1 MVAGF
6 DRYYQIARC
15 YRDETSKP
23 DRQPEFTQVDIEMS
37 FVNEEDI
44 INLIESL
51 LVKCWPFE
59 KLNAPFRRMK
69 YEDAM
74 NFYGVDKPDLRFDMK
89 FLDFSSELG
98 KKTGISKI
106 DSQSNDLYAFGF
118 KINQEYEPNLIDLN
132 QIEKEYKLIFK
143 DTNFVKNDDKDSFV
157 FLTFGGNK
165 SGNQIT
171 KYMNDDIKN
180 NFLNNK
186 FNLKENEKCV
196 LLIGKNKTKL
206 LEILGKLRLR
216 MADLLDEKKILKKDS
231 KLLRDPK
238 KFEFLWVVDFPLFTF
253 NEETNK
259 LESTHHPF
267 TAPISEHLNMVT
279 EMKDLDKV
287 TGLHYDIVLN
297 GSEIGGGS
305 IRIHNSKLQ
314 RHVLKNILQEDTEQL
329 EHLINALEYGAP
341 PHGGIALGLDRL
353 VAIMCGTSNI
363 RNVIAFPK
371 AQSGRDL
378 MSSAPSKV
386 AQTEL
391 DYYNIKCVEEIVK
404 K

>member
-51 LVKCWPFE
+51 LAKCWPFE
-59 KLNAPFRRMK
+59 KLKVPFRRMK
-69 YEDAM
+69 YEDAI
-74 NFYGVDKPDLRFDMK
+74 NLYGVDKPDLRFDMK
-89 FLDFSSELG
+89 FLDLSHDLG
-98 KKTGISKI
+98 KQTGISKI
-106 DSQSNDLYAFGF
+106 DSQQSNIFAYGF
-118 KINQEYEPNLIDLN
+118 KINQEYEPNMIDLN

-143 DTNFVKNDDKDSFV
+143 DTNFIQNDDKDSCV
-157 FLTFGGNK
+157 FLVFDANK
-165 SGNQIT
+165 SGNHII
-171 KYMNDDIKN
+171 KYMNDHIKN
-180 NFLNNK
+180 DLLKKK
-186 FNLKENEKCV
+186 FNLKENEKSV
-196 LLIGKNKTKL
+196 LLVGKNRIKL

-216 MADLLDEKKILKKDS
+216 VADLIDEKKMIKNSAS
-231 KLLRDPK
+231 KLLKDPK
-238 KFEFLWVVDFPLFTF
+238 KFEFLWVIDFPLFTL

-267 TAPISEHLNMVT
+267 TAPISQHLSMVM
-279 EMKDLDKV
+279 EKKDLDRV

-314 RHVLKNILQEDTEQL
+314 RHVLQNILQEDTSQL

-371 AQSGRDL
+371 AQSGRDI
-378 MSSAPSKV
+378 MSSAPSRV

-391 DYYNIKCVEEIVK
+391 DYYNIKCVEEIK

>member
-118 KINQEYEPNLIDLN
+118 KIDQEYEPNLIDLN